1 MLNEINNDRDLNYFM
16 DIHYAFH
23 DSCIKEM
30 KYISGAY
37 ANEKGMYPV
46 NDLRNLKMIVQG
58 KFKQSDV
65 IELEF
70 IGLKALRLYP
80 NDETYTC
87 EILDTTMILKEDCIY
102 WFDYGDLTEDHF
114 ETYQGTAICAAKL
127 RWRVAD
133 EYLGPKEIYRSI

>member
-1 MLNEINNDRDLNYFM
+1 MWNEINNDSDLDYFM
-16 DIHYAFH
+16 NIHYAFH
-23 DSCIKEM
+23 DSCIKEL
-30 KYISGAY
+30 KYVSGAY
-37 ANEKGMYPV
+37 ANGKGMYPV

-87 EILDTTMILKEDCIY
+87 EIFDATMILKEDCIY
-102 WFDYGDLTEDHF
+102 WFDYGGLTEDDF
-114 ETYQGTAICAAKL
+114 ENHQGTAICASKL
-127 RWRVAD
+127 RWRVAN
-133 EYLGPKEIYRSI
+133 EYIGPKEIYISI

>member
-1 MLNEINNDRDLNYFM
+1 MWNEINNDRDLNYFM

-58 KFKQSDV
+58 KFKQSNV

-102 WFDYGDLTEDHF
+102 WFDYGGLTEDHF
-114 ETYQGTAICAAKL
+114 ETYQGTARCAAKL